1 MEEILLRFLH
11 LGDSIFESLDN
22 KSLVNCKK
30 VSRLWNNFNKDKEWI
45 RILIKHDEKNYN
57 NYTHPTSKS
66 MELYSKL
73 PIKDVKKIV
82 TRLSLSG
89 CGNTSL
95 HIASEKGDIKIFNI
109 ILETQEFK
117 NPKNYAG

>member
-22 KSLVNCKK
+22 KSLANCKK

-73 PIKDVKKIV
+73 PIEEIKKIV

-95 HIASEKGDIKIFNI
+95 HIASEKGNVKIFNI
-109 ILETQEFK
+109 ILETDFRTHQ
-117 NPKNYAG
+117 